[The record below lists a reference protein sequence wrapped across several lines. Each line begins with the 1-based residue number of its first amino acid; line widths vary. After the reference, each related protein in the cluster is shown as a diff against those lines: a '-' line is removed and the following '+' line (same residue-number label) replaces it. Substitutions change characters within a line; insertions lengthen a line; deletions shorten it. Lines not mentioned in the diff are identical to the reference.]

1 MCIRDSI
8 YVTAP
13 VTVLSYLMKRLGIT
27 QKKIRHAM
35 LIGGGR
41 VSYYLAQMLI
51 GADVHVK
58 IIENNPQRSEQL
70 AQMLPEAAIICAD
83 GANQEIL
90 EAEGLNETD
99 ALVTLTGIDE
109 QNIITSMVGNAK
121 GVPHIVTKVNRIMT
135 TGMVETLPIGSV
147 VSPKELCSA
156 NIVQYVRAMQHQ
168 TGAAVTL
175 HRIADGR
182 AEALEFIVNKQ
193 SKYIGEPLK
202 NLRLTDQKPKE
213 KKKAAGGHRT
223 VTKKMDSAPAR
234 NEVDVRGMNLE
245 EALMEVD
252 AFIDHALMHNL
263 NMLTIIHGKG
273 TGILRNGIQQH
284 LRRHKAVKSFRLG
297 VYGEGESGVT
307 IVELK

>member
-1 MCIRDSI
+1 MS
-8 YVTAP
+8 
-13 VTVLSYLMKRLGIT
+13 
-27 QKKIRHAM
+27 
-35 LIGGGR
+35 
-41 VSYYLAQMLI
+41 
-51 GADVHVK
+51 
-58 IIENNPQRSEQL
+58 RSSKTTPS
-70 AQMLPEAAIICAD
+70 AVNSSHRCCPEAAIICAD

-202 NLRLTDQKPKE
+202 NLAPALKE
-213 KKKAAGGHRT
+213 KYSDLLHHTPRQHGHSGRRI
-223 VTKKMDSAPAR
+223 VLSAWR
-234 NEVDVRGMNLE
+234 YRHRRY
-245 EALMEVD
+245 
-252 AFIDHALMHNL
+252 HA
-263 NMLTIIHGKG
+263 
-273 TGILRNGIQQH
+273 
-284 LRRHKAVKSFRLG
+284 
-297 VYGEGESGVT
+297 
-307 IVELK
+307 

>member
-1 MCIRDSI
+1 
-8 YVTAP
+8 
-13 VTVLSYLMKRLGIT
+13 
-27 QKKIRHAM
+27 
-35 LIGGGR
+35 
-41 VSYYLAQMLI
+41 MLI

-175 HRIADGR
+175 HRIADSR

>member
-1 MCIRDSI
+1 MLRRGDHI

-58 IIENNPQRSEQL
+58 IIENNPERSEQL
-70 AQMLPEAAIICAD
+70 AQMLPEAAVICAD

-135 TGMVETLPIGSV
+135 TGMGQKRSPIPAASSTEGGCGA
-147 VSPKELCSA
+147 EHGR
-156 NIVQYVRAMQHQ
+156 YVAHAAQ
-168 TGAAVTL
+168 TGAAVTFT
-175 HRIADGR
+175 
-182 AEALEFIVNKQ
+182 ALQTAV
-193 SKYIGEPLK
+193 
-202 NLRLTDQKPKE
+202 PK
-213 KKKAAGGHRT
+213 RWSSSSISSRSI
-223 VTKKMDSAPAR
+223 SASR
-234 NEVDVRGMNLE
+234 
-245 EALMEVD
+245 
-252 AFIDHALMHNL
+252 
-263 NMLTIIHGKG
+263 
-273 TGILRNGIQQH
+273 
-284 LRRHKAVKSFRLG
+284 
-297 VYGEGESGVT
+297 
-307 IVELK
+307 